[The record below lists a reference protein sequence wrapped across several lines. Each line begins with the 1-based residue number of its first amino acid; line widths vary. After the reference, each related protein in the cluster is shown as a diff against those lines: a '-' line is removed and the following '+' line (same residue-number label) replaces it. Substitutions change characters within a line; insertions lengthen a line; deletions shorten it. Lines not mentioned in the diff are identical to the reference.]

1 VDEAITVLTVSKARK
16 VQHHIFP
23 NKGRKRNYLK
33 LPFAVEGFRTFFGRA
48 DFLGRF
54 WGGTERAASPSDT
67 DKSGSNKSSARTEA
81 RVTSLLPAEVE
92 DTFRQQS

>member
-54 WGGTERAASPSDT
+54 
-67 DKSGSNKSSARTEA
+67 
-81 RVTSLLPAEVE
+81 
-92 DTFRQQS
+92 